1 MNMKLG
7 EYLRKERKKLRLTQQ
22 DFVQNIISVSQYSRV
37 ENGEQDLKVSD
48 FVKLISINNID
59 INQLIQTFQNDT
71 QIKQNSLDNSLLLR
85 TELIILTL
93 ENKDISH
100 NKNLERQFSEEL
112 NKFDD
117 WTNDKVFLQLFGSS
131 MLIFDMDRL
140 NIYMNKILSEYNNK
154 ISSLSFE
161 NQRRIAGICINY
173 LNRCYSEKNLVL
185 VNKSIDLLNQ
195 LARNPDLLMYRL
207 LGKYFKYTRGAS

>member
-1 MNMKLG
+1 M
-7 EYLRKERKKLRLTQQ
+7 T
-22 DFVQNIISVSQYSRV
+22 VS
-37 ENGEQDLKVSD
+37 
-48 FVKLISINNID
+48 
-59 INQLIQTFQNDT
+59 
-71 QIKQNSLDNSLLLR
+71 
-85 TELIILTL
+85 
-93 ENKDISH
+93 
-100 NKNLERQFSEEL
+100 QFSEEL

-195 LARNPDLLMYRL
+195 LTRNPDLLMYRL
-207 LGKYFKYTRGAS
+207 LGKYFKYLFNNENAKKDQILDLLKVAGYEKFTINLAK

>member
-71 QIKQNSLDNSLLLR
+71 QIKQTVLETLAQAFYDRDLTKVKKIKDYLKQNSLDNSLLLR

-117 WTNDKVFLQLFGSS
+117 WTNDKVFLQLFWK
-131 MLIFDMDRL
+131 F
-140 NIYMNKILSEYNNK
+140 N
-154 ISSLSFE
+154 
-161 NQRRIAGICINY
+161 
-173 LNRCYSEKNLVL
+173 
-185 VNKSIDLLNQ
+185 VN
-195 LARNPDLLMYRL
+195 
-207 LGKYFKYTRGAS
+207 F